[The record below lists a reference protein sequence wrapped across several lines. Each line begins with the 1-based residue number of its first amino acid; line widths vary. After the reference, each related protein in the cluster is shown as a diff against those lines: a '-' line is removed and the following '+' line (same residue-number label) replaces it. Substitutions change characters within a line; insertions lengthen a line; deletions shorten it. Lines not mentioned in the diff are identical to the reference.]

1 VRARLGDLDRAV
13 VGSKARWHLRAW
25 MGRRP
30 AHNSLSLCVQV
41 ATGLPSPKHFARAS
55 LPVHFIENQNV
66 MLGCLRHLGVNTA
79 GVTAEGAVRPL
90 PPTRTRVCIQAW
102 RVCGCVFTQTLSR
115 RCGGL
120 QSQKGA
126 HPAQRDHAQAW
137 SVVKRGTG
145 SRRVSL
151 SFFLSLSLF
160 CTLCHCAR
168 HCLPGTIQS

>member
-30 AHNSLSLCVQV
+30 AHHTHTLSLSVQV

-90 PPTRTRVCIQAW
+90 PLPHAHTCVHTSMACVRLCVHSDSLAQMWWPAIPKRCSSCSTRPCA
-102 RVCGCVFTQTLSR
+102 
-115 RCGGL
+115 
-120 QSQKGA
+120 
-126 HPAQRDHAQAW
+126 
-137 SVVKRGTG
+137 
-145 SRRVSL
+145 SL
-151 SFFLSLSLF
+151 ERS
-160 CTLCHCAR
+160 
-168 HCLPGTIQS
+168 